1 MKLVSALIGRCLK
14 IGKAWQKKSLRL
26 GMLTMFKRAL
36 ALHIRQKERRELT
49 MLSRLSSLTIAMY
62 MSVTGFVRDLGAD
75 LKNDERGL
83 SGVVVAVLLIL
94 VAVLAVTM
102 IWGLMSGWL
111 NELWE
116 SITSKAGGLQ

>member
-1 MKLVSALIGRCLK
+1 
-14 IGKAWQKKSLRL
+14 
-26 GMLTMFKRAL
+26 
-36 ALHIRQKERRELT
+36 
-49 MLSRLSSLTIAMY
+49 MLSRLSNLTIAMY
-62 MSVTGFVRDLGAD
+62 LSVTGFVRDLGED

-111 NELWE
+111 KTLWDN
-116 SITSKAGGLQ
+116 ITKQADGIKPVQ

>member
-1 MKLVSALIGRCLK
+1 
-14 IGKAWQKKSLRL
+14 
-26 GMLTMFKRAL
+26 
-36 ALHIRQKERRELT
+36 

-62 MSVTGFVRDLGAD
+62 LSVTGFVRDLGAD

-102 IWGLMSGWL
+102 ICGLMSGWL

>member
-1 MKLVSALIGRCLK
+1 ML
-14 IGKAWQKKSLRL
+14 GKFSN
-26 GMLTMFKRAL
+26 
-36 ALHIRQKERRELT
+36 
-49 MLSRLSSLTIAMY
+49 LTIAMY
-62 MSVTGFVRDLGAD
+62 LSVAGFVRDLGED

-102 IWGLMSGWL
+102 IWGLMNGWL

-116 SITSKAGGLQ
+116 SITSKAGGLQQ

>member
-1 MKLVSALIGRCLK
+1 
-14 IGKAWQKKSLRL
+14 
-26 GMLTMFKRAL
+26 
-36 ALHIRQKERRELT
+36 
-49 MLSRLSSLTIAMY
+49 MLSRLSNLTIAMY
-62 MSVTGFVRDLGAD
+62 LSVTGFVRDLGED

-116 SITSKAGGLQ
+116 NITSKAGDLK

>member
-1 MKLVSALIGRCLK
+1 
-14 IGKAWQKKSLRL
+14 
-26 GMLTMFKRAL
+26 
-36 ALHIRQKERRELT
+36 
-49 MLSRLSSLTIAMY
+49 MLSRLGSLTIAMY
-62 MSVTGFVRDLGAD
+62 LSVTGFVRDLGAD

-116 SITSKAGGLQ
+116 NITSKAGGLQ

>member
-1 MKLVSALIGRCLK
+1 
-14 IGKAWQKKSLRL
+14 
-26 GMLTMFKRAL
+26 
-36 ALHIRQKERRELT
+36 

-62 MSVTGFVRDLGAD
+62 LSVTGFVRDLGAD